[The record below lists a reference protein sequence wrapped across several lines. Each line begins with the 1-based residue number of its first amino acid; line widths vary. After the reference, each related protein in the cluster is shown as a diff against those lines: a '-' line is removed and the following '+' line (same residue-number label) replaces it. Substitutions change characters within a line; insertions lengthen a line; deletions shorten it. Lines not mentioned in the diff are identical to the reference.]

1 MATKPMKVPGP
12 EHPISIEKE
21 PARIVVKAAGRTLV
35 DTRAA
40 LTLRE
45 ADYPPVYYIPRAD
58 VDMSLLTR
66 TKHVTYCPYKGKC
79 NYYSVA
85 AGGAR
90 SLNAVWDLRRA
101 LRRREPDQRAHRV
114 LSRPRRF
121 NRAPRIVSGSASPP
135 SG

>member
-90 SLNAVWDLRRA
+90 SLNAVWTYE
-101 LRRREPDQRAHRV
+101 EPFDAVSQIKEHIAFYPDRV
-114 LSRPRRF
+114 DSIERL
-121 NRAPRIVSGSASPP
+121 A
-135 SG
+135 